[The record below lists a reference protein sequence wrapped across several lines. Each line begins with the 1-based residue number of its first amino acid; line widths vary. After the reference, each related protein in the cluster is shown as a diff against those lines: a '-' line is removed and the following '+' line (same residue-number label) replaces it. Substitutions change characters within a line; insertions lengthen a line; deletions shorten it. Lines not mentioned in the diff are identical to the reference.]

1 MRSVLSIFDCPSE
14 LCYSK
19 FFLEAAA
26 TEIQH
31 TYAYVCLYFCVYIYI
46 RMYVYVGD
54 IYEYSRCR
62 IEVFLETES
71 CAGNRERIRGKGKN
85 NRDMIF
91 SSCFFF
97 WTFSCCKRVDTN
109 HTSLYQFLVFS
120 MYIIYICICMYEYI
134 YTCRSYKIYIHL
146 ILLFGFCECHVNAG
160 LGHVLQCNKVY
171 GTFEFP

>member
-1 MRSVLSIFDCPSE
+1 MLFKVLSRGGSNRNTTYICICVSLF
-14 LCYSK
+14 LC
-19 FFLEAAA
+19 
-26 TEIQH
+26 
-31 TYAYVCLYFCVYIYI
+31 VCVYIFI

-91 SSCFFF
+91 SSCLFFE
-97 WTFSCCKRVDTN
+97 R
-109 HTSLYQFLVFS
+109 FLVANALTRTTRHFIS
-120 MYIIYICICMYEYI
+120 FLFFLCILYICICMYEYI